1 MVWKKMPGAK
11 LLVAGAT
18 PAARIQILESKNVH
32 VSGWVEDIRESYGRS
47 RVFIAPMLISIGLQ
61 NKLLEAMAMQLPCIT
76 SELANNALGATHDV
90 NILVCGTPQEYADAV
105 LRRLGNPKEA
115 ARISAAGHEFVRE
128 NYSWEGVTRPLL
140 DLIESQ

>member
-1 MVWKKMPGAK
+1 MLPLVWKKMPGAK

-32 VSGWVEDIRESYGRS
+32 VSGWVEDIRESYGRA

-76 SELANNALGATHDV
+76 SELANNALGAKHDV
-90 NILVCGTPQEYADAV
+90 NILVCATPQEYADAV
-105 LRRLGNPKEA
+105 LRLLGNPKEA
-115 ARISAAGHEFVRE
+115 ERISQG
-128 NYSWEGVTRPLL
+128 T
-140 DLIESQ
+140 